1 MRTQTDTQ
9 KPRNNNKK
17 HHAFVPVPVAITHSL
32 SPTPVRSHAYAR
44 TTNDLGHTQTHTP
57 SLTRLTMINTSRGGF
72 EVPKHLCAYPAEQAQ
87 LRMGTGHVTVDE
99 FLGSLRAPWDV

>member
-17 HHAFVPVPVAITHSL
+17 HHAFEPVPVAITHSL

-44 TTNDLGHTQTHTP
+44 TTNDLGHTQTHTHTVP
-57 SLTRLTMINTSRGGF
+57 HAPDNDKYLTGGF
-72 EVPKHLCAYPAEQAQ
+72 RGAQ
-87 LRMGTGHVTVDE
+87 TPMRVSCGTGTVTH
-99 FLGSLRAPWDV
+99 GHPT